1 MNLTAGNSTSYGFGK
16 GSGEAPT
23 TGTCELTLADA
34 SYLASST
41 TLDPNGKYTIN
52 GDPTEDMIVVPELV
66 YTGEALDVSGIKID
80 ASKTSTGTY
89 FNQTF
94 TVKASAE
101 GWTHTIDPSEVK
113 AAGDYVGIT

>member
-1 MNLTAGNSTSYGFGK
+1 
-16 GSGEAPT
+16 
-23 TGTCELTLADA
+23 
-34 SYLASST
+34 
-41 TLDPNGKYTIN
+41 
-52 GDPTEDMIVVPELV
+52 MIVVPELV

-113 AAGDYVGIT
+113 AAGGLYRDLLQRGAYVHQQDLYRGEVQHGFNE